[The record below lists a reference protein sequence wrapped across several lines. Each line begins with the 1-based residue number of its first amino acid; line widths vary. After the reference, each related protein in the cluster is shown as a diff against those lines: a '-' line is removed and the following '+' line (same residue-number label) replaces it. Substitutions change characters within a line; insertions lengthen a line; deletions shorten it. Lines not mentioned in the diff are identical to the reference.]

1 MAGTKTYS
9 IKINGITESV
19 DAVKS
24 LEKEL
29 FNLEERIKSLEKQ
42 SVNIKTSSSGGG
54 GSTRTS
60 NASSL
65 SEEASIQ
72 REINKL
78 KAEGEKLD
86 AKIAATQD
94 EIYKRVDATKQL
106 YKETVADQKALAAAE
121 RLQADAYSNT
131 MVGMKQHLADLKS
144 VIQTTDLGDGD
155 KIKQMT
161 EEANKLNEKLL
172 EIEKSYGQFGR
183 QVGNYEKA
191 ANGFKGLVI
200 QVGNT
205 TREFDNAKQALKEL
219 KKERDTLSTKKDLGI
234 ISAEEVQ
241 RLKDLIPVVAQLKS
255 SIEDAGKPMDTLMDT
270 MQSFVAITQT
280 SKGLGAFFGF
290 DNAEVDKTIKNLVA
304 LQNAMQGLQ
313 TIQKQ
318 IQERQGIGAWIAPF
332 NTNIDLATKRM
343 LVFNRALLGTGK
355 AAKVASVAIK
365 GFSKALKVA
374 FSAGILI
381 AVDLLMDALM
391 DLIDTFKKVDK
402 ESQIIKETEQEVS
415 KAYANATATLTKY
428 QTIVKNFN
436 GDKKEEK
443 KLVQELNSELGDS
456 LGTYDSL
463 AKWMDVLTNKGAAYI
478 KMLTL
483 QAKAQANFNN
493 YVKAL
498 EDEQNV
504 KNKSNEDYENF
515 FTKML
520 PASWTSSMR
529 NRWRVAAIQEA
540 TARTEAYKEEM
551 EKSQLEVEK
560 FMEDQNIGNY
570 APQVEKNSKNT
581 KDSVKE
587 LEKEL
592 TKARIDEMKEGLN
605 KTLTQLEEERK
616 QRLSKLTKN
625 TKNYKELEKQIND
638 IYNAKILKAT
648 VEWNQKMEKA
658 NADMWLAIK
667 KDSLNNSKSVYD
679 IIEKSIEISTIKL
692 EEGTNKLFNQ
702 GIGSYGIQGK
712 NQLSDNV
719 RARLGIISADE
730 TNEVVQD
737 YKKLIEIAR
746 EYSIAENDYKTLY
759 VKNTEELEEAEKKL
773 LQVRIETS
781 EKLKKLEW
789 DRAFMWDEEYE
800 KERYNIVKT
809 LDQEEAKVQ
818 KLRDL
823 KNEELEYTKRYA
835 DDRKKVLDDYNA
847 SLAQKYDT
855 EEKQLFAEE
864 TRKLLIEENYS
875 KDLKTIFNQR
885 ISASDA
891 YWSTRISNEKRNLE
905 GLYDQQKIILEKEYE
920 IQKAENENHWDEMQ
934 KTSDKAYQ
942 EERDGIKAQ
951 VKYKIISAE
960 EGNTQLQELETR
972 YKKRELEITQNFL
985 YEKEVL
991 EKKHT
996 QDIEKLNLERNEKL
1010 QETNREY
1017 YEDRL
1022 QDLRDFQTAINNLQ
1036 SKQPVRDAL
1045 GMTNQ
1050 KETQKNF
1057 KNLKTAYESFADELR
1072 RVKTKI
1078 KHEFDDGLIDKDVFE
1093 STVRETENMSQ
1104 GIGEALDELSYKMS
1118 NWGKTQTFFEDIQQ
1132 YFQEVASSLSSILN
1146 SIWEGQNARFEQEME
1161 NLQKQIDKYGD
1172 LLDKQKELV
1181 EKHADKVNSIEDE
1194 LSTARGDRRQHL
1206 IDQLNAEMAAQRQA
1220 LAEQKKIEKQEK
1232 ALKDK
1237 KEKEELEQKKR
1248 QQNQDALTA
1257 AINAAMAISMAAAN
1271 KWPVP
1276 AIPLMAM
1283 AAAVGAAQIAAIKA
1297 VKYAKGGLLEG
1308 KSHAEGGIP
1317 VGNTGIEVEGKE
1329 YIIRKK
1335 STAQNI
1341 DLLDYINKSERK
1353 LNLDDFIE
1361 FYSSG
1366 KLKKNITQMS
1376 PSRKFAEGGTIPT
1389 LNNDYSFN
1397 DRLLDAFED
1406 YSNRPVVVSVRD
1418 INARQAAV
1426 RDVQVLAGLDV

>member
-19 DAVKS
+19 DAIKS

-78 KAEGEKLD
+78 KAEGERLD

-94 EIYKRVDATKQL
+94 EIYKRVDATKQI

-131 MVGMKQHLADLKS
+131 MQGMKSHLADLKA
-144 VIQTTDLGDGD
+144 VINTTDLGDGD

-200 QVGNT
+200 QVGNVKH
-205 TREFDNAKQALKEL
+205 EFDSAKQAAKEL
-219 KKERDTLSTKKDLGI
+219 GNELKTLQTKKDLGL
-234 ISAEEVQ
+234 ISPEEAQ
-241 RLKDLIPVVAQLKS
+241 RMKDLVPVVAKLKS
-255 SIEDAGKPMDTLMDT
+255 SIADAGKPMDALMDG
-270 MQSFVAITQT
+270 MRSFVALAQVG
-280 SKGLGAFFGF
+280 KGLGAFFGL
-290 DNAEVDKTIKNLVA
+290 DNDEIEKSIQKLVG

-313 TIQKQ
+313 Q
-318 IQERQGIGAWIAPF
+318 IQAQLNSAEGIGGWLSKANDVIDGLAAKITGAKKAQDSLNASTKAGKTASDALTASEVAQTTATEGATIATKGLSLALKTIGIGLVITAVATLITYWKDIVGWFKETIPELKVLGTWFDKLRAVVVGVGTAIVNYMIQPFVTLGKAITALVTGNFKEIPNILTDGFKKTFNLAGNYQKGYHKEVERQQKEH
-332 NTNIDLATKRM
+332 NE
-343 LVFNRALLGTGK
+343 
-355 AAKVASVAIK
+355 KVAAEQK
-365 GFSKALKVA
+365 KANEELLKDEEA
-374 FSAGILI
+374 KYGKSHKRTQEYL
-381 AVDLLMDALM
+381 
-391 DLIDTFKKVDK
+391 KK
-402 ESQIIKETEQEVS
+402 QM
-415 KAYANATATLTKY
+415 ALTK
-428 QTIVKNFN
+428 K
-436 GDKKEEK
+436 GSKEYK
-443 KLVQELNSELGDS
+443 ELQRQL
-456 LGTYDSL
+456 
-463 AKWMDVLTNKGAAYI
+463 W
-478 KMLTL
+478 
-483 QAKAQANFNN
+483 
-493 YVKAL
+493 
-498 EDEQNV
+498 EDERQER
-504 KNKSNEDYENF
+504 EDNAKKGKKD
-515 FTKML
+515 T
-520 PASWTSSMR
+520 
-529 NRWRVAAIQEA
+529 QEA
-540 TARTEAYKEEM
+540 
-551 EKSQLEVEK
+551 
-560 FMEDQNIGNY
+560 
-570 APQVEKNSKNT
+570 
-581 KDSVKE
+581 
-587 LEKEL
+587 EKEMAA
-592 TKARIDEMKEGLN
+592 ARISEMKEGLN
-605 KTLTQLEEERK
+605 KTITQLEEERK
-616 QRLSKLTKN
+616 QRLAKLSKN
-625 TKNYKELEKQIND
+625 MRNYKSLEKEIND

-648 VEWNQKMEKA
+648 EEWNKKMEKA
-658 NADMWLAIK
+658 NADMWLTIK
-667 KDSLNNSKSVYD
+667 KDSLSNSKGIYEGM
-679 IIEKSIEISTIKL
+679 EKSIEIATLKL
-692 EEGTNKLFNQ
+692 NEATNKLFNQ
-702 GIGSYGIQGK
+702 GIGTYGIQGK
-712 NQLSDNV
+712 NQLSDDA
-719 RARLGIISADE
+719 RARLGIISTDDTE
-730 TNEVVQD
+730 EVVRD
-737 YKKLIEIAR
+737 YKKLIEVQR
-746 EYSIAENDYKTLY
+746 EYSIADNNYKTIQI
-759 VKNTEELEEAEKKL
+759 KNRDELEEADNKL

-809 LDQEEAKVQ
+809 LDQEEARVQ
-818 KLRDL
+818 KLRDIR
-823 KNEELEYTKRYA
+823 NEELEHAKITLEIK
-835 DDRKKVLDDYNA
+835 KKVYQDYNA
-847 SLAQKYDT
+847 SLEQKYDD
-855 EEKQLFAEE
+855 EVKQAIAKNTFN
-864 TRKLLIEENYS
+864 LLIEENYS
-875 KDLKTIFNQR
+875 KDLQTVFKQR
-885 ISASDA
+885 ISAVDV
-891 YWSTRISNEKRNLE
+891 YWSARISDEKTKLE
-905 GLYDQQKIILEKEYE
+905 TLYDQQKTILDKEYK
-920 IQKAENENHWDEMQ
+920 IQLDENIKHWNEMQ
-934 KTSDKAYQ
+934 EVSDKAYQ
-942 EERDGIKAQ
+942 DEIDGINAK
-951 VKYKIISAE
+951 VKHKIITQKQGDE
-960 EGNTQLQELETR
+960 EILIN
-972 YKKRELEITQNFL
+972 
-985 YEKEVL
+985 EKEYQKRANEIFINYKTEEAII
-991 EKKHT
+991 EKKHA
-996 QDIEKLNLERNEKL
+996 QDIEKLNLEKNEKVQQTNKEFYENRL
-1010 QETNREY
+1010 QEM
-1017 YEDRL
+1017 
-1022 QDLRDFQTAINNLQ
+1022 RDFQTAINNLQ
-1036 SKQPVRDAL
+1036 SKQPVVNAW

-1057 KNLKTAYESFADELR
+1057 KNLKTAYESFADELKHIR
-1072 RVKTKI
+1072 EKI
-1078 KHEFDDGLIDKDVFE
+1078 KKDFDDGLIDKDVFE

-1172 LLDKQKELV
+1172 LLDKQKDLV

-1353 LNLDDFIE
+1353 LDLDDFIE

-1366 KLKKNITQMS
+1366 KLKKNIVQMS

-1418 INARQAAV
+1418 INARQKAV
-1426 RDVQVLAGLDV
+1426 KNVQVLAGIQE

>member
-19 DAVKS
+19 DAIKS

-60 NASSL
+60 NVSSL
-65 SEEASIQ
+65 NEEASIQ

-131 MVGMKQHLADLKS
+131 MQGMKSHLADLKA
-144 VIQTTDLGDGD
+144 VINTTDLGDGD
-155 KIKQMT
+155 KIKKMT

-200 QVGNT
+200 QVGNVKH
-205 TREFDNAKQALKEL
+205 EFDSAKQAAKEL
-219 KKERDTLSTKKDLGI
+219 GNELKTLQTKKDLGL
-234 ISAEEVQ
+234 ISPEEAQ
-241 RLKDLIPVVAQLKS
+241 RMKDLVPVVAKLKS
-255 SIEDAGKPMDTLMDT
+255 SIADAGKPMDALMDG
-270 MQSFVAITQT
+270 MRSFVALAQVG
-280 SKGLGAFFGF
+280 KGLGAFFGL
-290 DNAEVDKTIKNLVA
+290 DNDEIEKSIQKLVG

-313 TIQKQ
+313 Q
-318 IQERQGIGAWIAPF
+318 IQAQLNSAEGIGGWLSKANDVIDGLAAKITGAKKAQDSLNASTKAGKTASDALTASEVAQTTATEGATIATKGLSLALKTIGIGLVITAVATLITYWKDIVGWFKETIPELKVLGTWFDKLRAVVVGVGTAIANYMIQPIATLAKLIAAIISGASLREIAGIITDGFKKTFNLAGNYQKGYHKEVERQQKEH
-332 NTNIDLATKRM
+332 NE
-343 LVFNRALLGTGK
+343 
-355 AAKVASVAIK
+355 KVAAEQK
-365 GFSKALKVA
+365 KANEELLKDEEA
-374 FSAGILI
+374 KYGKSHKRTQEYL
-381 AVDLLMDALM
+381 
-391 DLIDTFKKVDK
+391 KK
-402 ESQIIKETEQEVS
+402 QM
-415 KAYANATATLTKY
+415 ALTK
-428 QTIVKNFN
+428 K
-436 GDKKEEK
+436 GSKEYK
-443 KLVQELNSELGDS
+443 ELQRQL
-456 LGTYDSL
+456 
-463 AKWMDVLTNKGAAYI
+463 W
-478 KMLTL
+478 
-483 QAKAQANFNN
+483 
-493 YVKAL
+493 
-498 EDEQNV
+498 EDERQER
-504 KNKSNEDYENF
+504 EDNAKKGKKD
-515 FTKML
+515 T
-520 PASWTSSMR
+520 
-529 NRWRVAAIQEA
+529 QEA
-540 TARTEAYKEEM
+540 
-551 EKSQLEVEK
+551 
-560 FMEDQNIGNY
+560 
-570 APQVEKNSKNT
+570 
-581 KDSVKE
+581 
-587 LEKEL
+587 EKEMAA
-592 TKARIDEMKEGLN
+592 ARISEMKEGLN
-605 KTLTQLEEERK
+605 KTITQLEEERK
-616 QRLSKLTKN
+616 QRLAKLSKN
-625 TKNYKELEKQIND
+625 MRNYKSLEKEIND

-648 VEWNQKMEKA
+648 EEWNKKMEKA
-658 NADMWLAIK
+658 NADMWLNIR
-667 KDSLNNSKSVYD
+667 KDSLNNSKGIYEG
-679 IIEKSIEISTIKL
+679 IQQLIEIQTLKVN
-692 EEGTNKLFNQ
+692 EETNKLFNQ

-712 NQLSDNV
+712 NQLSDDA
-719 RARLGIISADE
+719 RARLGIISTDE
-730 TNEVVQD
+730 TDEVIQD
-737 YKKLIEIAR
+737 YKKLIEIQR
-746 EYSIAENDYKTLY
+746 EYSIANNNYNVILR
-759 VKNTEELEEAEKKL
+759 KNRDELEEADNKL

-789 DRAFMWDEEYE
+789 NRAFMWDEEYE

-809 LDQEEAKVQ
+809 LDQEEARVQ
-818 KLRDL
+818 KLRDIR
-823 KNEELEYTKRYA
+823 NEELEHA
-835 DDRKKVLDDYNA
+835 KKVGEAKWKIYEEYNA
-847 SLAQKYDT
+847 SLQQKYDT
-855 EEKQLFAEE
+855 EEKQAIANYTFN
-864 TRKLLIEENYS
+864 KLIDENYS
-875 KDLKTIFNQR
+875 KDLQTIFKQR
-885 ISASDA
+885 ISAIDA
-891 YWSTRISNEKRNLE
+891 YWSKRISNEKTQLE
-905 GLYDQQKIILEKEYE
+905 GLYDQQKTIIDKEYK
-920 IQKAENENHWDEMQ
+920 IQLDENIKHWNEMQ
-934 KTSDKAYQ
+934 EVSDKAYQ
-942 EERDGIKAQ
+942 DEIDGINAK
-951 VKYKIISAE
+951 VKHKIITQKQGDE
-960 EGNTQLQELETR
+960 ELLIN
-972 YKKRELEITQNFL
+972 
-985 YEKEVL
+985 EKEYQKRAKEIFYNYKEEEAII
-991 EKKHT
+991 EKKHA
-996 QDIEKLNLERNEKL
+996 QDIEKLNLEKNEKI
-1010 QETNREY
+1010 QDTNKEF
-1017 YEDRL
+1017 YENRL
-1022 QDLRDFQTAINNLQ
+1022 QNLRDFQTAINNLE
-1036 SKQPVRDAL
+1036 SKQPVRDAW

-1057 KNLKTAYESFADELR
+1057 KNLKTAYESFADEL
-1072 RVKTKI
+1072 KTIKAKI
-1078 KHEFDDGLIDKDVFE
+1078 KKDFDDGLIDKDVFE

-1172 LLDKQKELV
+1172 LLDKQKDLV

-1220 LAEQKKIEKQEK
+1220 LAEQKKIEKQEQ

-1317 VGNTGIEVEGKE
+1317 VGNTGIEVEGHE
-1329 YIIRKK
+1329 YVIRKK
-1335 STAQNI
+1335 STTPNI

-1353 LNLDDFIE
+1353 LDLDDFIE

-1366 KLKKNITQMS
+1366 KLKKNIVQMS

-1406 YSNRPVVVSVRD
+1406 YSNRPVVVSVKE
-1418 INARQAAV
+1418 ILNTSNKITKV
-1426 RDVQVLAGLDV
+1426 ETLAGLHTNE